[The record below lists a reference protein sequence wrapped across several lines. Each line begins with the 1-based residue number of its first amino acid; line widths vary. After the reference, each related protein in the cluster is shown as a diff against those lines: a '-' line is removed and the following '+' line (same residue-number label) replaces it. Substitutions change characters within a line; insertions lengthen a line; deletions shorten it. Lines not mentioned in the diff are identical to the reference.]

1 MKKTIIM
8 IGLLSLLAA
17 IPPLLFAIGGKI
29 SGFIDY
35 QGEKTG
41 PVIIAILAIPPDFD
55 QPLRLD
61 TLASAGSYEISDLA
75 DGTYFI
81 GAFLDANGNGFPGMD
96 EPMGIFP
103 APITVV
109 DSAEIYGIDFEIK
122 QLPTG
127 TGTISGNVSYTGVQT
142 GEVHIYALGLTRT
155 PFTSTHFT
163 WGEADSYILE
173 GLFGGD
179 YIVVAYMDVNQ
190 NQLPDPG
197 EPMGAFNKSV
207 KLEDGGSFENGDIIL
222 FEPDMY
228 TGSISGNVYY
238 DGPKAGD
245 IHVISGGL
253 SLTPIQDV
261 LADDQTGSYQIPHLA
276 AGSYYLFAYVDADSN
291 GSFSLGEP
299 FSETYLEKVEVSW
312 GEETSGMD
320 LYLTDVGSGAITGEI
335 SYYGTKQGLILA
347 AAAGLAATPIMPQ
360 AVPKF
365 GPGPYPY
372 MIPGL
377 APGIYTVLGLIPDFG
392 QGLPSEF
399 DEIIQLVMDSPFGF
413 YLGDFVY
420 VDRDTVNDI
429 NFTLEDSSTSSIAGT
444 ILSPHGLNGE
454 VFVFC
459 LGISRTPFMKLSIA
473 GSGDYQISGL
483 ASGKY
488 IVAAFMDVN
497 GDSTFSIHEPMGFTQ
512 KLITVYSNST
522 TEKVNLNLG
531 LPTTVAAA
539 DRPDLPADFALLP
552 NYPNPFNPETR
563 LRFQLPEASHVRLK
577 IFNVRGEEVAALLDQ
592 EVQAGYHQII
602 WNAQSAVG
610 NLSSGVY
617 FCRIESRN
625 FTQSRKMMFIR

>member
-1 MKKTIIM
+1 
-8 IGLLSLLAA
+8 
-17 IPPLLFAIGGKI
+17 
-29 SGFIDY
+29 
-35 QGEKTG
+35 
-41 PVIIAILAIPPDFD
+41 
-55 QPLRLD
+55 
-61 TLASAGSYEISDLA
+61 
-75 DGTYFI
+75 
-81 GAFLDANGNGFPGMD
+81 
-96 EPMGIFP
+96 
-103 APITVV
+103 
-109 DSAEIYGIDFEIK
+109 
-122 QLPTG
+122 
-127 TGTISGNVSYTGVQT
+127 SGNVSYTGVQT
-142 GEVHIYALGLTRT
+142 SEVHIYALGLTRT

-238 DGPKAGD
+238 DGPKTGD

-261 LADDQTGSYQIPHLA
+261 LADNQTGSYQIPHLA
-276 AGSYYLFAYVDADSN
+276 AGSYYLFAYIDADSN

-335 SYYGTKQGLILA
+335 SYYGTKQGMILA

-360 AVPKF
+360 FVPKF
-365 GPGPYPY
+365 GAGPYPY
-372 MIPGL
+372 TIPGL

-413 YLGDFVY
+413 YLGDFIY

-429 NFTLEDSSTSSIAGT
+429 NFTLEDSSTSSLAGT
-444 ILSPHGLNGE
+444 ISAPAGLTGE

-459 LGISRTPFMKLSIA
+459 LGISRTPFMKLKLPQA
-473 GSGDYQISGL
+473 GDYEFTGL

-488 IVAAFMDVN
+488 LVAAFMDVN
-497 GDSTFSIHEPMGFTQ
+497 GDSTFGLHEPMGFIQ
-512 KLITVYSNST
+512 KLVTVFSNST
-522 TEKVNLNLG
+522 TDNVNLNLG
-531 LPTTVAAA
+531 SMTTVASA
-539 DRPDLPADFALLP
+539 DRADLPEGFRLLP
-552 NYPNPFNPETR
+552 NYPNPFNPETTIQ
-563 LRFQLPEASHVRLK
+563 FVAPKMSKVTIK
-577 IFNVRGEEVAALLDQ
+577 IYNLLGEEIATLVNAT
-592 EVQAGYHQII
+592 VQPGYHQVT
-602 WNAQSAVG
+602 WNALDGSAR
-610 NLSSGVY
+610 NLSSGIY
-617 FCRIESRN
+617 ICRMQADN
-625 FTQSRKMMFIR
+625 FISSQKITLVR